1 MLSKELKDL
10 EMNKLVSR
18 TVHNTKPVM
27 VEYTIT
33 EYGKSF
39 VPVAEQLLQWGLS
52 HRKIIKKGSLD

>member
-1 MLSKELKDL
+1 
-10 EMNKLVSR
+10 MNKLVSR